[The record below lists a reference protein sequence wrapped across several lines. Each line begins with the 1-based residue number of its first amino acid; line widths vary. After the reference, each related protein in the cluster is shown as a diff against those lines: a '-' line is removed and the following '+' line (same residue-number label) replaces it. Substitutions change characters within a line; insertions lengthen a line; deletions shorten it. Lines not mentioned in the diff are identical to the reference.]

1 MATKTENDYETQA
14 RQALETWTETTGKVS
29 EVIVKSALAA
39 QERRTRLAQTLYESG
54 VAELKSQAEANG
66 ALLDTLASQ
75 VDRQWQ
81 SQWQAVSGLAQDT
94 LDAYTEA
101 LSAPYSSYQRW
112 IETLTQAGP
121 RR

>member
-1 MATKTENDYETQA
+1 MATKTVNEYEAEA
-14 RQALETWTETTGKVS
+14 RKALETWTETTRNVS

-39 QERRTRLAQTLYESG
+39 QERRTKLAQTLYESS

-81 SQWQAVSGLAQDT
+81 AVSGLAQDAF
-94 LDAYTEA
+94 DAYSEA
-101 LSAPYSSYQRW
+101 LSAPYTYYQRW
-112 IETLTQAGP
+112 VETLTQATTT

>member
-1 MATKTENDYETQA
+1 MATKTVNDYEAQA
-14 RQALETWTETTGKVS
+14 CQALETWTETTRKVS
-29 EVIVKSALAA
+29 EVMVKSALAA

-54 VAELKSQAEANG
+54 VSELKSQAEANG

-81 SQWQAVSGLAQDT
+81 AVSGLAQDT
-94 LDAYTEA
+94 LDAYSEA

-112 IETLTQAGP
+112 VEMMTQASA

>member
-1 MATKTENDYETQA
+1 MATRNVNDYEAQA
-14 RQALETWTETTGKVS
+14 RQALEAWTETTRKMS
-29 EVIVKSALAA
+29 EVVVKSALAA

-54 VAELKSQAEANG
+54 AAELKSQAEANG

-81 SQWQAVSGLAQDT
+81 AVTGLAQDA

-101 LSAPYSSYQRW
+101 LSAPYSYYQRW
-112 IETLTQAGP
+112 FETLTQAGD

>member
-1 MATKTENDYETQA
+1 MATRTVNEYEAEA
-14 RQALETWTETTGKVS
+14 RKALETWTETTRNLS
-29 EVIVKSALAA
+29 EVIVKNALAA
-39 QERRTRLAQTLYESG
+39 QERRTKLAQTLYESG

-75 VDRQWQ
+75 ANR
-81 SQWQAVSGLAQDT
+81 QWQAVSGLAQDT

-112 IETLTQAGP
+112 VEMLTQASA

>member
-1 MATKTENDYETQA
+1 MATKTVNDYEAQA
-14 RQALETWTETTGKVS
+14 RQALETWTETTRKVS

-54 VAELKSQAEANG
+54 MAELKSQAEANG

-75 VDRQWQ
+75 ADR
-81 SQWQAVSGLAQDT
+81 QWQAVSGLAQDT

-101 LSAPYSSYQRW
+101 FSSPYSYYQRW
-112 IETLTQAGP
+112 IETLTQASA

>member
-1 MATKTENDYETQA
+1 MATKTVNDYEAQA
-14 RQALETWTETTGKVS
+14 RQALETWTETTSKVS

-81 SQWQAVSGLAQDT
+81 AVSGLAQDT
-94 LDAYTEA
+94 LDVYSEA

-112 IETLTQAGP
+112 VEMLTQASA

>member
-1 MATKTENDYETQA
+1 MATRNVNDYEAQA
-14 RQALETWTETTGKVS
+14 RQALETWTETTRKMS
-29 EVIVKSALAA
+29 EVMVKSALAA

-81 SQWQAVSGLAQDT
+81 TVSGLAQDAF
-94 LDAYTEA
+94 DAYTEA
-101 LSAPYSSYQRW
+101 LSAPYSYYQRW
-112 IETLTQAGP
+112 IETLTQAGA